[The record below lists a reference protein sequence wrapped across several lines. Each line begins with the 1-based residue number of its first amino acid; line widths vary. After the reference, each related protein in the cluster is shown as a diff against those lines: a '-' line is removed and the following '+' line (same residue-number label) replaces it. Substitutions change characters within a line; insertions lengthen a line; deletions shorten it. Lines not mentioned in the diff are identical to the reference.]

1 MHRLILAGSPRP
13 DGRTAALADELF
25 NACIEE
31 CPDDGVSIVA
41 VSSVDVGGCTG
52 CDGCKA
58 PSQPPEPLK
67 DGDPLTPCAI
77 VSASSAA
84 CHQCVIQDDM
94 AEVRKHL
101 DAADELVVVCPV
113 YFAGAP
119 SQFKALLDRLQPY
132 FWTDLRKGE
141 LRPCVLHVVGEG
153 HDPYGFEPLIQTLSS
168 AILVAGFQLEL
179 VLDWVGKITP
189 EGEITAEADEYP
201 IPPMGGCA
209 VLGWDDDEEWVVLGA
224 EEEEGPDGQI
234 FEGSSDGP
242 DDQSPACKAR
252 DAASGAH
259 HGGSG
264 CGGFAAVRPS
274 EPNDDGRAQLD
285 LGGKGS
291 GKPRHGKGGKKPSAG
306 SREQRPR
313 NGKPKGG
320 ASGAKGR
327 GGKRKGGGR
336 G

>member
-1 MHRLILAGSPRP
+1 MHRLILAGSPRS

-31 CPDDGVSIVA
+31 CPEDGVSIVA
-41 VSSVDVGGCTG
+41 VSSVEVGGCIG

-84 CHQCVIQDDM
+84 SHQCVIHDDM

-179 VLDWVGKITP
+179 VLDWVGKINAD
-189 EGEITAEADEYP
+189 GEITAEADEYP
-201 IPPMGGCA
+201 VPPVGGCSA
-209 VLGWDDDEEWVVLGA
+209 LGWEGDEEWVLMEA
-224 EEEEGPDGQI
+224 EEGEGPDGQV
-234 FEGSSDGP
+234 FVAPLDRTGDGLSACETRDSSARSANP
-242 DDQSPACKAR
+242 DDGAR
-252 DAASGAH
+252 A
-259 HGGSG
+259 
-264 CGGFAAVRPS
+264 R
-274 EPNDDGRAQLD
+274 LD
-285 LGGKGS
+285 LGGQGK
-291 GKPRHGKGGKKPSAG
+291 GKPRQSEAGKKSAAG
-306 SREQRPR
+306 SRGERPR
-313 NGKPKGG
+313 NGKPKDG